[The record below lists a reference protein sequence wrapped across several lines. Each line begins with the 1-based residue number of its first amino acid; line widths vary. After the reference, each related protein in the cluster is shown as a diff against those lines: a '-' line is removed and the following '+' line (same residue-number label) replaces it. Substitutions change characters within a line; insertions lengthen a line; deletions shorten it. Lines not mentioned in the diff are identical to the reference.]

1 MKVLN
6 ENVCQCAGDG
16 AQRMCLL
23 CIHAVP
29 FTKCHTNLPS
39 GQREHIYCYSSA
51 SDRVSDAGMDGFLKG
66 ERDRAVKAAQKKK
79 GRGMD
84 EWAERRQKKDR

>member
-1 MKVLN
+1 MCAF
-6 ENVCQCAGDG
+6 VCARQCAGEG

-23 CIHAVP
+23 CIHVVP

-51 SDRVSDAGMDGFLKG
+51 SDRESDAGMDGYLKG

-79 GRGMD
+79 DRGMD